1 MYRGDIMLNEER
13 VKHMVKLSF
22 YETKGGSEEIKISS
36 YMKRTYVR
44 LNMLWTILC
53 VTVAYALTIAL
64 IGMAFMQ
71 NIWQNLGRPQ
81 KFIIGFALCGIY
93 LVVLIA
99 YLVKTRMVYKKKHA
113 RAYHRVQKFKEDL
126 AQLERMYQ
134 KEDNNHGETI

>member
-44 LNMLWTILC
+44 LNMLWSLLC
-53 VTVAYALTIAL
+53 VTVAYVITVALL
-64 IGMAFMQ
+64 GMAFMQ
-71 NIWQNLGRPQ
+71 GVWGALGRPQ
-81 KFIIGFALCGIY
+81 KFIIGLALFGIY

-113 RAYHRVQKFKEDL
+113 RAYHRVQKFKEGL
-126 AQLERMYQ
+126 AQLEHMYQ
-134 KEDNNHGETI
+134 KEDNHGETI

>member
-36 YMKRTYVR
+36 HLKKTYLR
-44 LNMLWTILC
+44 LNALWSFLW
-53 VTVAYALTIAL
+53 VTVAYVVFVTLV
-64 IGMAFMQ
+64 GVAFMPG
-71 NIWQNLGRPQ
+71 ILENLGKPQ
-81 KFIIGFALCGIY
+81 KFVIGFALSGIY

-99 YLVKTRMVYKKKHA
+99 YLVKTRTVYKKKHA
-113 RAYHRVQKFKEDL
+113 RAYHHVQRFKEDL

-134 KEDNNHGETI
+134 KEDDNGKTI

>member
-1 MYRGDIMLNEER
+1 MLNEER

-36 YMKRTYVR
+36 YLKRTYLR
-44 LNMLWTILC
+44 LNMLWSILC
-53 VTVAYALTIAL
+53 VTAAYAILVAL

-71 NIWQNLGRPQ
+71 GIWEMLGRPQ
-81 KFIIGFALCGIY
+81 KFVIIFALTGIY

-126 AQLERMYQ
+126 EQLERMYQ
-134 KEDNNHGETI
+134 KEDNNGETI